1 MAMQSNFN
9 DVLTAL
15 GRVLLAIIFIYAG
28 ASKIGSYAQTAG
40 FMASHGISGVL
51 LPAVIALEL
60 VGGFA
65 LAFGLLTRLVAAA
78 LALYSLA
85 AIAIFLLPPANH
97 MGVILALAELA
108 FVGGLCDFAARGG
121 GGLSVDRLLFKASGQ
136 PGLTRPAQS

>member
-1 MAMQSNFN
+1 MQSGFN
-9 DVLTAL
+9 DMLTAL
-15 GRVLLAIIFIYAG
+15 GRLLLAVIFIYAG

-40 FMASHGISGVL
+40 FMASHGISGAL

-60 VGGFA
+60 GGGFA

-78 LALYSLA
+78 LAVYSVA
-85 AIAIFLLPPANH
+85 AIVIFLLPPANH

-121 GGLSVDRLLFKASGQ
+121 GGLSVDRLLFGKAGASS
-136 PGLTRPAQS
+136 LTGAAQS